1 MKILVVDDDE
11 ATRYLLGKILAAHGE
26 VDVATDGVEAVS
38 AFSKALMENAPYDV
52 ALMDIM
58 MPRMDGQETVRR
70 LRELEAAAG
79 VPASREC
86 KVIMVTALGDVKN
99 VFKAYY
105 KGGAYT
111 YLTKP
116 IDANVLLQTL
126 RDLGLKP

>member
-11 ATRYLLGKILAAHGE
+11 ATRYLLGKILAPHGE
-26 VDVATDGVEAVS
+26 VHMAVDGVEAVS
-38 AFSKALMENAPYDV
+38 AFSKALMENAAYDV
-52 ALMDIM
+52 VLMDIM

-70 LRELEAAAG
+70 LRELEASAG

-86 KVIMVTALGDVKN
+86 KVVMVTALGDVKN

-116 IDANVLLQTL
+116 IDATVLLQML
-126 RDLGLKP
+126 RDLGMKP